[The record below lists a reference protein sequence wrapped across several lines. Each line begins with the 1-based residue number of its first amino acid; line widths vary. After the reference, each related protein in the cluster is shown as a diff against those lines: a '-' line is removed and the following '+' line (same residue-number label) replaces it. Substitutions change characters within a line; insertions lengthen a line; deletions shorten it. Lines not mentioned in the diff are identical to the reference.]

1 MTRPPWDSLWIHA
14 HLATF
19 DRPGAYG
26 EVRDGAIGIVDGRI
40 AWIGRASELTAE
52 PHNLALEVHSARGG
66 WVTPGLIDA
75 HTHLVFGGSRVA
87 EFEQRLA
94 GRSYAE
100 IARAGGGIRSTVR
113 ETRAAS
119 LETLTETG
127 TRHLRMLAAEGVTT
141 AEVKSGYGLELESE
155 LRMLEAAR
163 LAAAAADVDVRCTF
177 LGLHAL
183 PAEYEDRRADFVRQV
198 TEEWLPAVIAAGPVD
213 AVDAFLEGI
222 AFDAEEVAE
231 FLAAGRDAGLGVRL
245 HADQLTDCEGAAL
258 AASLGAWSADH
269 LEYTSEAG
277 VRAMAEAGTIAMIL
291 PGAYHVL
298 GETQRPPIQ
307 AFREH
312 GVPMAVATDLNPG
325 SSPLRSLLQAAG
337 LACLRF
343 GMTVEESLAGITRE
357 AAGAL
362 GLSEDRGRLKEG
374 MRADLAVWDVSELAE
389 LVYWIGGP
397 PPLLARVKGGRQDA
411 AAPNEDRGP
420 G

>member
-1 MTRPPWDSLWIHA
+1 MTRPPWDTLWIHA

-26 EVRDGAIGIVDGRI
+26 ELRDGAVGIRDGLI
-40 AWIGRASELTAE
+40 SWIGKASELSAE
-52 PHNLALEVHSARGG
+52 PTSLAREVHSARGG
-66 WVTPGLIDA
+66 WITPGLVDA

-94 GRSYAE
+94 GASYAD

-119 LETLTETG
+119 LETLTAVG
-127 TRHLRMLAAEGVTT
+127 VRHLRMLAAEGVTT
-141 AEVKSGYGLELESE
+141 AEVKSGYGLDLESE

-163 LAAAAADVDVRCTF
+163 GAGSAANVDVRCTF

-183 PAEYEDRRADFVRQV
+183 PAEFENRRADFVRMV
-198 TEEWLPAVIAAGPVD
+198 TTEWLPAVMEAGAVD
-213 AVDAFLEGI
+213 AVDAFLETI
-222 AFDAEEVAE
+222 AFDSHEVAT
-231 FLAAGRDAGLGVRL
+231 FLTAGKEAGLGVRL
-245 HADQLTDCEGAAL
+245 HADQLTDGGGAAL
-258 AASLGAWSADH
+258 VAELSGWSADH
-269 LEYTSEAG
+269 VEYTSDAG
-277 VRAMAEAGTIAMIL
+277 VRAMAEAGSAAVLL

-298 GETQRPPIQ
+298 GETQKPPIQ

-325 SSPLRSLLQAAG
+325 SSPLRSLLQAAS
-337 LACLRF
+337 LACLHF
-343 GMTVEESLAGITRE
+343 GLTVEESLAGITRE

-362 GLSEDRGRLKEG
+362 GLSDDRGRLREG
-374 MRADLAVWDVSELAE
+374 MRADLAVWDVAELAE

-397 PPLLARVKGGRQDA
+397 PPLLARVVEGQKDGVAR
-411 AAPNEDRGP
+411 N
-420 G
+420 